1 MPNQVLLL
9 VDDDADIRESLQLV
23 LEDMGYRVRIAE
35 NGKDAL
41 ENLKLAPKPDIIVTD
56 LMMPVM
62 NGFEFLQA
70 LREHPKFGGIPIVVM
85 SANRGYDASDLKVH
99 EMIRKP
105 FEIADLARS
114 LHKAVS

>member
-1 MPNQVLLL
+1 MLLL

-23 LEDMGYRVRIAE
+23 LEDLGYRVRIAV

-41 ENLKLAPKPDIIVTD
+41 DNLHGGPKPDVIVTD

-62 NGFEFLQA
+62 NGFELLQV
-70 LREHPKFGGIPIVVM
+70 LRNDPAFGGIPIVVM
-85 SANRGYDASDLKVH
+85 SANRGYDASDLKVK

-114 LHKAVS
+114 LQKAVG